1 MFLYKDKMV
10 EYIELGKV
18 AEIFLEGEDNLFSL
32 QTLNFSLTCY
42 SGKKRQLDLD
52 KKVLDKIFTR

>member
-1 MFLYKDKMV
+1 MV

-32 QTLNFSLTCY
+32 QTLNFSLSCY